1 VKLVQNSYYDLMN
14 AVAKIGPIAI
24 TVDASSWSA
33 YDSGI
38 FNGCNQVNPDVDH
51 GVVLMGYGSENGQ
64 GYWLVRNS
72 WSPAWGEKGYIRIH
86 RGDDE

>member
-1 VKLVQNSYYDLMN
+1 MN
-14 AVAKIGPIAI
+14 AVARIGPMDVS
-24 TVDASSWSA
+24 VDASTWSA

-38 FNGCNQVNPDVDH
+38 FNGCNQKNPDSDH
-51 GVVLMGYGSENGQ
+51 AVVLMGYGSENGQ

-72 WSPAWGEKGYIRIH
+72 WSPNWGENGYIRLH

>member
-1 VKLVQNSYYDLMN
+1 MN
-14 AVAKIGPIAI
+14 AVARIGPMNVS
-24 TVDASSWSA
+24 VDASSWSA

-38 FNGCNQVNPDVDH
+38 FNGCSQIDPDLDH

-72 WSPAWGEKGYIRIH
+72 WSPNWGEQGYIRLH